1 MERKSGYR
9 KSFSKPQMKQQMFN
23 YSKIYIKLVMLSLGL
38 HPDLYTIILIKA
50 PERMG
55 SNIDHS
61 LFWVFSELPISIS
74 PSVCNGVGIRNGIW
88 GLVICH
94 EIIKLSFLIF
104 FSNESYCNYKL
115 KFYCFNHSNREI
127 VLKHLSR

>member
-55 SNIDHS
+55 SNLEVKSKTKIYS
-61 LFWVFSELPISIS
+61 LWCEALLYVVSYRWV
-74 PSVCNGVGIRNGIW
+74 VR
-88 GLVICH
+88 
-94 EIIKLSFLIF
+94 
-104 FSNESYCNYKL
+104 
-115 KFYCFNHSNREI
+115 
-127 VLKHLSR
+127 